1 MVTKLVVPY
10 GSREAFERDFHDH
23 IEHGALFVPTFDA
36 LEPRDRVRVV
46 LDLQFCGNSVALDAE
61 VVSSVG
67 SDVDTGVSV
76 QFTVP
81 IDEIRQ
87 RVAQSS
93 GVESD
98 SAAVPCEN
106 PDKGARHPRTKGWVV
121 TEIAAGARVLTTH
134 TRNLSRSGALL
145 AVDGE
150 SLPVGSQVEVTLIH
164 PRTGEPLAVYGNV
177 VRHDRREGHPP
188 GIAIQFGS
196 DPQVDD
202 DTNRGIED
210 IRSAAHAS
218 NLGGFSGT
226 IAGLALA
233 NLLQM
238 VSACGDQGTL
248 ELTGAGALE
257 ARLLFQHGGLRHAE
271 FGRATGIKAVSR
283 ILLWG
288 DGGFQFQPAIAAGEP
303 ADAPQ
308 PMDRVLTEALHEVEE
323 LRRIDRSR
331 LPDDA
336 IVEAVATADDDEAL
350 AESLIELSVNG
361 ARVLD
366 LLDTMPNRDSELL
379 RTLVDLLD
387 RKLMRLTE
395 N

>member
-1 MVTKLVVPY
+1 
-10 GSREAFERDFHDH
+10 
-23 IEHGALFVPTFDA
+23 
-36 LEPRDRVRVV
+36 
-46 LDLQFCGNSVALDAE
+46 
-61 VVSSVG
+61 
-67 SDVDTGVSV
+67 
-76 QFTVP
+76 
-81 IDEIRQ
+81 
-87 RVAQSS
+87 
-93 GVESD
+93 VESD
-98 SAAVPCEN
+98 AAAIPTEN
-106 PDKGARHPRTKGWVV
+106 LGDSPRHPRTKGSVV
-121 TEIAAGARVLTTH
+121 TEITAGARILTTH

-145 AVDGE
+145 AVDGG
-150 SLPVGSQVEVTLIH
+150 SLPVGSEVEVTLIH
-164 PRTGEPLAVYGNV
+164 PRTGEPLAVHGSV

-196 DPQVDD
+196 NPEADD
-202 DTNRGIED
+202 DMNRGLED

-238 VSACGDQGTL
+238 LSSCGDHGTL
-248 ELTGAGALE
+248 ELTGTDALE

-288 DGGFQFQPAIAAGEP
+288 DGGFQFQPSVAAGEP
-303 ADAPQ
+303 AEAPL
-308 PMDRVLTEALHEVEE
+308 PMDRVLTEALREVEE
-323 LRRIDRSR
+323 LRRLDRSN

-361 ARVLD
+361 VRVLD
-366 LLDTMPNRDSELL
+366 LLDAMPHRDSELL
-379 RTLVDLLD
+379 RAILDLLD
-387 RKLMRLTE
+387 RKLMRLSE
-395 N
+395 S

>member
-23 IEHGALFVPTFDA
+23 IEHGALFVPTFDV

-46 LDLQFCGNSVALDAE
+46 LDLQFCGSSVALEAE

-76 QFTVP
+76 QFMVP
-81 IDEIRQ
+81 IDEIRR
-87 RVAQSS
+87 RVSESS

-98 SAAVPCEN
+98 AAAIPTEN
-106 PDKGARHPRTKGWVV
+106 LGDSPRHPRTKGSVV
-121 TEIAAGARVLTTH
+121 TEITAGARILTTH

-145 AVDGE
+145 AVDGG
-150 SLPVGSQVEVTLIH
+150 SLPVGSEVEVTLIH
-164 PRTGEPLAVYGNV
+164 PRTGEPLAVHGSV

-196 DPQVDD
+196 NPEADD
-202 DTNRGIED
+202 DMNRGLED

-238 VSACGDQGTL
+238 LSSCGDHGTL
-248 ELTGAGALE
+248 ELTGTDALE

-288 DGGFQFQPAIAAGEP
+288 DGGFQFQPSVAAGEP
-303 ADAPQ
+303 ADAPL
-308 PMDRVLTEALHEVEE
+308 PMDRVLTEALREVEE
-323 LRRIDRSR
+323 LRRLDRSN

-361 ARVLD
+361 VRVLD
-366 LLDTMPNRDSELL
+366 LLDAMPHRDSELL
-379 RTLVDLLD
+379 RAILDLLD
-387 RKLMRLTE
+387 RKLMRLSE
-395 N
+395 S